1 MRNIYFV
8 LIIITLLAGCGKKGV
23 LIPPESLLPAPV
35 NDLRVIQ
42 KGESFQL
49 SWAPPSREAGGRS
62 LHELAGFRVFKRE
75 VLPPDEDCE
84 ACPNAY
90 TLMKSVFLDYL
101 QDVRRYDD
109 HLLLSDADVISGKT
123 YQYKLVSFIKD
134 GTAGHDSNKVRCRK
148 AAPPTAPRLKAVF
161 SPTDILLRWEGG
173 VPPANAR
180 IIGYNIYRRRADEL
194 PASAP
199 LNNSPI
205 PGDEYDDLRLERGV
219 TYIYSVRAVADLE
232 GAMVES
238 EPSDEIKG
246 TLAEPE

>member
-1 MRNIYFV
+1 MRKIIFALV
-8 LIIITLLAGCGKKGV
+8 IITLLAGCGKKGV

-62 LHELAGFRVFKRE
+62 LHELTGFRVFKRE

-84 ACPNAY
+84 ACANAY
-90 TLMKSVFLDYL
+90 TLLKSVFLDYL
-101 QDVRRYDD
+101 QGVRRYDD
-109 HLLLSDADVISGKT
+109 HLLLSDADVIVGKT

-134 GTAGHDSNKVRCRK
+134 GTAGHDSNKARCKK
-148 AAPPTAPRLKAVF
+148 AAPPPAPLLKAVF
-161 SPTDILLRWEGG
+161 SPTDISLSWHEGF
-173 VPPANAR
+173 PPINGR

-194 PASAP
+194 PALAP

-219 TYIYSVRAVADLE
+219 TYIYSVRTVAEVDGVL
-232 GAMVES
+232 VES
-238 EPSDEIKG
+238 EPSNEIKG
-246 TLAEPE
+246 TLAEPD